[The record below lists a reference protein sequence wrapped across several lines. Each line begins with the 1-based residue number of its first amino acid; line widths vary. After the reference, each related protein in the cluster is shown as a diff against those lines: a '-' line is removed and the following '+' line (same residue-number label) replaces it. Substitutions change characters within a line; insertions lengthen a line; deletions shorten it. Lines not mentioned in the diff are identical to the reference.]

1 MQSKANLIY
10 PPGKIQTPPGR
21 PGNSQRR
28 RRGERTKHR
37 EPMSAAFRMIRT
49 FIGLDIKLYGYIQE
63 STFNLMEKKG
73 MSEKDVKEIQE
84 YNIKLIE
91 RRTGELLKKNVSLFK

>member
-1 MQSKANLIY
+1 
-10 PPGKIQTPPGR
+10 
-21 PGNSQRR
+21 
-28 RRGERTKHR
+28 
-37 EPMSAAFRMIRT
+37 MSAAFRMIRT